1 MAKDLLSF
9 SLADIIPSSI
19 ADDSNVQAI
28 ARAVDPE
35 LRSVSHDIRETLIL
49 SRLDELSE
57 PVVDLLAWQF
67 HVDLYEPTLSIDTK
81 RTLVRDSIPWHRK
94 KGTRWAVRRALEN
107 LGFVPTIKEWF
118 EPDMG
123 TKPHTFSVSGYYKND
138 PLHIDFLGPD
148 TEGILIRA
156 VEMAKPVRS
165 HLIFLIVA
173 PPPPDMSDH
182 ICRWDW
188 CTWDHGTAHEY
199 PWGLQTPTVG
209 IWEGS
214 AALGI
219 TLGRIFFGAYTR
231 EDRWDV
237 ELWDHGRHDGMTEAF
252 AGGLG
257 TAIFGA
263 WEDYAPRHKWH
274 KRRTWR
280 CGGTWRS
287 SCERAAVA
295 VITHKEVD

>member
-1 MAKDLLSF
+1 MSPASPRQKKQKLDLLPSNALASERAL
-9 SLADIIPSSI
+9 SLAVEFED
-19 ADDSNVQAI
+19 
-28 ARAVDPE
+28 
-35 LRSVSHDIRETLIL
+35 
-49 SRLDELSE
+49 
-57 PVVDLLAWQF
+57 DLLPEDIKALWRPEQVAARFLPFLAWGL
-67 HVDLYEPTLSIDTK
+67 HVDFWRDFWSEELK
-81 RTLVRDSIPWHRK
+81 RQLIAGSFEWHRK
-94 KGTRWAVRRALEN
+94 KGTIWAVRKVLEDLN
-107 LGFVPTIKEWF
+107 FVPTIKEWF
-118 EPDMG
+118 EPSMG
-123 TKPHTFSVSGYYKND
+123 TKPHTFSITGHYKND

-148 TEGILIRA
+148 TEAQLIQA
-156 VEMAKPVRS
+156 VEVAKPLRS

-199 PWGLQTPTVG
+199 TWGRQTPTVG

-287 SCERAAVA
+287 SCEHAAVA
-295 VITHKEVD
+295 VIGFKEVD

>member
-1 MAKDLLSF
+1 MAKDLLRL

-19 ADDSNVQAI
+19 ADDPNVQAI
-28 ARAVDPE
+28 VRAVDPE
-35 LRSVSHDIRETLIL
+35 LQSVSQDIRETLIL
-49 SRLDELSE
+49 SRLDELPE

-67 HVDLYEPTLSIDTK
+67 HVDLYEPTLPIDVK

-123 TKPHTFSVSGYYKND
+123 TEPHTFSVSGYYKDD

-148 TEGILIRA
+148 TENILIRA

-165 HLIFLIVA
+165 YLIFLMVA
-173 PPPPDMSDH
+173 PPPPDMADH

-199 PWGLQTPTVG
+199 TWDLLPPAVG
-209 IWEGS
+209 FLEK
-214 AALGI
+214 AAAVGI
-219 TLGRIFFGAYTR
+219 TLSRTFFGAYSR

-237 ELWDHGRHDGMTEAF
+237 ELWDHGRHSGMADVF

-257 TAIFGA
+257 STLFGS

-274 KRRTWR
+274 KKRTWR
-280 CGGTWRS
+280 CGGTWRR

-295 VITHKEVD
+295 VIGFKEVD